1 MDYRL
6 RNELVERLINH
17 YYVNFNIRYGSNSF
31 FVTIKDEYLEGVDF
45 NITTS
50 GQNIYPELEIDVKD
64 DSFTA
69 NFGLTDFEKEIDLDQ
84 AFEWCNMFGI
94 KAK

>member
-50 GQNIYPELEIDVKD
+50 GQNIYPELEIDMRHD
-64 DSFTA
+64 TFEA
-69 NFGLTDFEKEIDLDQ
+69 NYGTSDFSKEITLDQ

-94 KAK
+94 KSK